1 MGSSI
6 TDAMVGLMV
15 LFAMISGSVVI
26 MEVSGVN
33 DQFGLTIQD
42 PNVQSGMD
50 VATENMGTIN
60 SPPNAFTAFT
70 ADLNFVERLLPPLAA
85 MSTFMKYIASF
96 PGIPSWVG
104 NIGSIYSFIG
114 FGMALVLWFLI
125 TGRKL

>member
-1 MGSSI
+1 MATSI
-6 TDAMVGLMV
+6 TESMVGLMV

-33 DQFGLTIQD
+33 DQFGLNIQD
-42 PNVQSGMD
+42 PNIPSGFD
-50 VATENMGTIN
+50 EATADMGTIS

-96 PGIPSWVG
+96 PGVPAWVA
-104 NIGSIYSFIG
+104 NIGSIYTFIG